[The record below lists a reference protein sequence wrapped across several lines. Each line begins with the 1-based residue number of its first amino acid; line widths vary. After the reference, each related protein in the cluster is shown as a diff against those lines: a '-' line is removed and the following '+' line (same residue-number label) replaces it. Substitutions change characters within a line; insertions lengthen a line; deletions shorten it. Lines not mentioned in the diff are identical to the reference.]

1 MNVEL
6 MDGKIIES
14 FLILMGS
21 VGILAVL
28 LFGVKRYISNTRQSA
43 GSESINI
50 VSKVTLQPKSHL
62 FVIETAGKKL
72 LVGVSEKSI
81 NLVSDLTDKPQ
92 EKSKL
97 SYSDLNDRQKE
108 LLKQRIAMK
117 NRTKGEKAKPPNTS
131 DAMRKSQHSQKTTK
145 QKVEPDLSFGAFVK
159 EKFLKS

>member
-1 MNVEL
+1 MNAQL

-21 VGILAVL
+21 VGILGVL
-28 LFGVKRYISNTRQSA
+28 LYGVKRYISNTRQSA

-92 EKSKL
+92 EKSKI

-108 LLKQRIAMK
+108 LLKQRLASK
-117 NRTKGEKAKPPNTS
+117 NLANGVKSQAQSAALTT
-131 DAMRKSQHSQKTTK
+131 RKSSASKRTTGQNYK
-145 QKVEPDLSFGAFVK
+145 PDLSFGAFVK
-159 EKFLKS
+159 EKFLK